1 MKTADEHLG
10 SVDKSIER
18 AQRNAFLN
26 SKGIKPNSQFQLD
39 LIFPDTIGDR
49 DDLRHIP
56 NDYARS
62 SIFTARNKREPRRTL
77 MHEKLFHLFL
87 VSRDL
92 AYFAHEHPTLEP
104 DGRFRFET
112 EFPKP
117 GMYRVLSD
125 FYPSGRVTSLLVVD
139 ENERLIGAV
148 NSNDLMRAKVI

>member
-56 NDYARS
+56 NDYALDRS
-62 SIFTARNKREPRRTL
+62 LR
-77 MHEKLFHLFL
+77 
-87 VSRDL
+87 
-92 AYFAHEHPTLEP
+92 
-104 DGRFRFET
+104 
-112 EFPKP
+112 P
-117 GMYRVLSD
+117 G
-125 FYPSGRVTSLLVVD
+125 TSASPG
-139 ENERLIGAV
+139 ER
-148 NSNDLMRAKVI
+148 